1 MYPAREPS
9 SEKPVTNH
17 IPTIP
22 LNHAPSPQDIKAS
35 GNWMWAAKLPG
46 EGALLWEACEQLTR
60 CMSEVGVAIDGGK
73 DSLSM
78 AARVGSETVKAPGL
92 LLDFSFYNTP
102 YRCYCIVLYTRMNEY
117 AYVIV

>member
-1 MYPAREPS
+1 
-9 SEKPVTNH
+9 
-17 IPTIP
+17 
-22 LNHAPSPQDIKAS
+22 
-35 GNWMWAAKLPG
+35 MWAAKLPG

-92 LLDFSFYNTP
+92 LL
-102 YRCYCIVLYTRMNEY
+102 YRCYGIVLYTRMNEY